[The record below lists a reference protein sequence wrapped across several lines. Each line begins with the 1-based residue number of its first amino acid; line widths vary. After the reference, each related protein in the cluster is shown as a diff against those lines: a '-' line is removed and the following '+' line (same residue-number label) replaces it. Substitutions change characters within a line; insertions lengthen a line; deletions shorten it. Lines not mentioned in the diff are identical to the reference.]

1 MEGDSMSV
9 DWEMVVRANSGD
21 EESLSQVSKELSGP
35 NRGELLK
42 HAGDLGYQVEMAI
55 LTSSFANQEACQMAI
70 QEQLLEIRRDL
81 GFESASGV
89 ERLMIQRVCLCWLAV
104 HTAELQQ
111 IQQTNPIH
119 ELRLQE
125 RVDRAQR
132 RYLQALK
139 ALASVRRLVVKL
151 SIQG

>member
-9 DWEMVVRANSGD
+9 DWEMIVRANSGD
-21 EESLSQVSKELSGP
+21 VEALSQVSKELTGP

-55 LTSSFANQEACQMAI
+55 LTNSFANQEACHMAI

-81 GFESASGV
+81 GYESASRV
-89 ERLMIQRVCLCWLAV
+89 ERLMIQRVCLCWLSV
-104 HTAELQQ
+104 HSAELQL
-111 IQQTNPIH
+111 QQADPIH

>member
-55 LTSSFANQEACQMAI
+55 LISSFTNQAACHMAI
-70 QEQLLEIRRDL
+70 QEQMQEIRQDL
-81 GFESASGV
+81 GYKSASGV
-89 ERLMIQRVCLCWLAV
+89 ERLLIQRVCLCWLAV